1 MKSQSTL
8 VPKYMLD
15 FKCIGPSCE
24 DSCCIGWRVDVNK
37 QTYRSLTNYPDR
49 ALRESFKNAMEKRE
63 SKSRSNIQYAYMKM
77 DTQTGCCS
85 MLNEEKL
92 CSIQANIGEH
102 YLSPTCAT
110 YPRNIF
116 AVNDTQEISAV
127 MSCPEAARLALLN
140 PDKMEFAYSDDL
152 TQNNLLVQST
162 IRPENKEGNFMDL
175 FWDIRVFSI
184 EILQNR
190 ELNFPHRLIILGI
203 FIEELQGLIHE
214 KRDTEEEILLLI
226 NRYKQMINNDEELR
240 NFDMF
245 PANHE
250 FQFILLN
257 NIISKHLN
265 ETGAYHRFKE
275 CIQDYLEGLSNQEFT
290 NEQSDLVDRYGEA
303 YNLYYR
309 PFISEHEYI
318 FENYAVNFIFSHLFP
333 KSKNGNVFEIYVTL
347 VSHYVLLKLLL
358 IGMSSKH
365 KGLNT
370 ELVIKLIQSFTK
382 KSEHS
387 NVYVKNT
394 LEVLTA
400 ENYLTMGHMSLL
412 IKN

>member
-1 MKSQSTL
+1 
-8 VPKYMLD
+8 
-15 FKCIGPSCE
+15 
-24 DSCCIGWRVDVNK
+24 
-37 QTYRSLTNYPDR
+37 
-49 ALRESFKNAMEKRE
+49 
-63 SKSRSNIQYAYMKM
+63 
-77 DTQTGCCS
+77 
-85 MLNEEKL
+85 
-92 CSIQANIGEH
+92 
-102 YLSPTCAT
+102 
-110 YPRNIF
+110 
-116 AVNDTQEISAV
+116 
-127 MSCPEAARLALLN
+127 
-140 PDKMEFAYSDDL
+140 MEFAYSDDL

-162 IRPENKEGNFMDL
+162 IRPENKEG
-175 FWDIRVFSI
+175 
-184 EILQNR
+184 ILWTYSG
-190 ELNFPHRLIILGI
+190 ILGYSPLKFYKTGSLI
-203 FIEELQGLIHE
+203 SAQADYPGYFIEELQGLIHE

-370 ELVIKLIQSFTK
+370 ELVIKLIQSF
-382 KSEHS
+382 H
-387 NVYVKNT
+387 
-394 LEVLTA
+394 
-400 ENYLTMGHMSLL
+400 
-412 IKN
+412 